1 MKTDE
6 LKLFLAA
13 QVAELEKVYPYASA
27 FAQSVNSKFA
37 RYGTYEK
44 SAGNGGE
51 KKGVTLTVFT
61 GHYFKERSI
70 DSLDQ
75 IQIAKLT
82 AELTADRAN
91 DIKYDQ
97 PEEIIIPGDTISAE
111 YSVKAEISAE
121 NLDLAQLLAKGEK
134 IGKEIQAKDAR
145 IVNAGVSFNYE
156 ELTEIFVNRAK
167 KLSQKIT
174 RGTGVC
180 FLALQDGELS
190 SQIWGG
196 ESRLGGAEHLT
207 IDMEKMDKIVA
218 DGLKL
223 LYAKRLEPGT
233 YDCVFSPAMGG
244 MFAHEAFGHGMETD
258 MFLKKRAKGAEYLGK
273 PVASPLV
280 DMFDGPTLPCESGS
294 YFFDNEGE
302 MAATTTIVSKGLLV
316 SGLTDLNSAVKL
328 KMKRTPNGRREDYSH
343 KVYARMTNT
352 YFGKGSSTEAE
363 MIASIQNGFYID
375 YATNGMEDPKGWGIQ
390 LEALMAREI
399 KDGKLTDN
407 YFSPVIVTGYVPEL
421 LMSISMVGNESEI
434 HGLGQCGKGHKE
446 WVKVSDGG
454 PALKLKARLA

>member
-1 MKTDE
+1 MNITG
-6 LKLFLAA
+6 LKSFLAE
-13 QVAELEKVYPYASA
+13 QVSKLEKVYPYASA
-27 FAQSVNSKFA
+27 FAAESNSKYA

-61 GHYFKERSI
+61 GFYFKERSV
-70 DSLDQ
+70 DSLVYTD
-75 IQIAKLT
+75 IEKLT
-82 AELTADRAN
+82 AELISDRCN

-97 PEEIIIPGDTISAE
+97 EEVIVDPGETITADYVVKSEIPVTT
-111 YSVKAEISAE
+111 
-121 NLDLAQLLAKGEK
+121 LDLAQLLAEGER
-134 IGKEIQAKDAR
+134 IGRIIKDKDAR
-145 IVNAGVSFNYE
+145 IVNSGVSFIYE
-156 ELTEIFVNRAK
+156 ELTELFVNRHK

-174 RGTGVC
+174 RGTGIC
-180 FLALQDGELS
+180 FLVMQDGELS

-196 ESRLGGAEHLT
+196 ESKLGGAEHLT
-207 IDMEKMDKIVA
+207 IDMTKTDKIVS

-233 YDCVFSPAMGG
+233 YDCVFSPAMSG

-273 PVASPLV
+273 PVASDLV
-280 DMFDGPTLPCESGS
+280 DMFDGPLLPNESGS

-302 MAATTTIVSKGLLV
+302 MAVTTQIIEKGMLL
-316 SGLTDLNSAVKL
+316 SGLTDLNSALKL

-352 YFGKGSSTEAE
+352 YFGKGNSTVEE
-363 MIASIQNGFYID
+363 MISSIQNGYFID

-399 KDGKLTDN
+399 KDGKLTEN

-421 LMSISMVGNESEI
+421 LNSISMVGNESEI

>member
-1 MKTDE
+1 MNTAG
-6 LKLFLAA
+6 LKSFLAA
-13 QVAELEKVYPYASA
+13 QVSKLEQVYPYASA
-27 FAQSVNSKFA
+27 FAAESNSKYA
-37 RYGTYEK
+37 HYGTYEK

-61 GHYFKERSI
+61 GYYFKERSV
-70 DSLDQ
+70 DSLEYSD
-75 IQIAKLT
+75 IEKMT
-82 AELTADRAN
+82 AGLISDRCN

-97 PEEIIIPGDTISAE
+97 EEVIVDPGKIITADYIVKSEIPVSA
-111 YSVKAEISAE
+111 V
-121 NLDLAQLLAKGEK
+121 DLAQLLSEGERV
-134 IGKEIQAKDAR
+134 GKLIQDKDAR

-156 ELTEIFVNRAK
+156 EFTELFVNRHK

-180 FLALQDGELS
+180 FLALKDGELS

-196 ESRLGGAEHLT
+196 KSKLGGAEHLT
-207 IDMEKMDKIVA
+207 IDMAKMDKTVS

-223 LYAKRLEPGT
+223 LYAKRLDPGI
-233 YDCVFSPAMGG
+233 YDCVFSPAMAG

-258 MFLKKRAKGAEYLGK
+258 MFLKNRAKGAEYLGK
-273 PVASPLV
+273 PVASSLV
-280 DMFDGPTLPCESGS
+280 DMFDGPLLPNEAGS
-294 YFFDNEGE
+294 YFFDHEGE
-302 MAATTTIVSKGLLV
+302 IAGTTQIIDKGLLV
-316 SGLTDLNSAVKL
+316 SGLTDLNSALKL

-352 YFGKGSSTEAE
+352 YFGKGSCTVEE
-363 MIASIQNGFYID
+363 MISSIESGYYID

-399 KDGKLTDN
+399 KNGKLTDN

-421 LMSISMVGNESEI
+421 LKSISMIGNDIEI

>member
-1 MKTDE
+1 MNAAG
-6 LKLFLAA
+6 LKSFLAA
-13 QVAELEKVYPYASA
+13 QVSKLEQVYPYASA
-27 FAQSVNSKFA
+27 FAAESNSKYA
-37 RYGTYEK
+37 HYGTYER

-61 GHYFKERSI
+61 GHYFKERSV
-70 DSLDQ
+70 DSLEFSD
-75 IQIAKLT
+75 IEKLT
-82 AELTADRAN
+82 AGLISDRTN
-91 DIKYDQ
+91 DIKYEQEEAIVD
-97 PEEIIIPGDTISAE
+97 PGEIITADYVVKSEIPVSA
-111 YSVKAEISAE
+111 V
-121 NLDLAQLLAKGEK
+121 DLAQLLSEGERV
-134 IGKEIQAKDAR
+134 GKLIQEKDAR
-145 IVNAGVSFNYE
+145 IVNAGVTFNYE
-156 ELTEIFVNRAK
+156 ELTELFVNRNK

-180 FLALQDGELS
+180 FLALKDGELS

-196 ESRLGGAEHLT
+196 ESKLGGAEHLT
-207 IDMEKMDKIVA
+207 IDMAKMDKIVS

-233 YDCVFSPAMGG
+233 YDCVFSPAMAG

-273 PVASPLV
+273 PVASAMV
-280 DMFDGPTLPCESGS
+280 DMFDGPLLPNEAGS

-302 MAATTTIVSKGLLV
+302 IAATTQIIDKGLLV
-316 SGLTDLNSAVKL
+316 SGLTDLNSALKL

-352 YFGKGSSTEAE
+352 YFGKGSSTVEE
-363 MIASIQNGFYID
+363 MISSIKSGYFVD

-421 LMSISMVGNESEI
+421 LMSISMVGKEFEI

>member
-1 MKTDE
+1 MNINGLKT
-6 LKLFLAA
+6 FLAE
-13 QVAELEKVYPYASA
+13 QVSKLEQVYPYASA
-27 FAQSVNSKFA
+27 FAAESSSKYA
-37 RYGTYEK
+37 RYGTYER

-61 GHYFKERSI
+61 GQYFKERSV
-70 DSLDQ
+70 DSLEYSD
-75 IQIAKLT
+75 IE
-82 AELTADRAN
+82 ELTADLISDRSN

-97 PEEIIIPGDTISAE
+97 EEEIVDPGKVIESDYAVRPEIPVQT
-111 YSVKAEISAE
+111 
-121 NLDLAQLLAKGEK
+121 LDLAQLLSEGERV
-134 IGKEIQAKDAR
+134 GKLIQAKDSR
-145 IVNAGVSFNYE
+145 IVNTNVSFNYE
-156 ELTEIFVNRAK
+156 ELSEIFVNRHK

-180 FLALQDGELS
+180 FLALKDGELS

-196 ESRLGGAEHLT
+196 ESKLGGAEHLT
-207 IDMEKMDKIVA
+207 IDMAKMDKILS

-233 YDCVFSPAMGG
+233 YDCVFSPAMAG
-244 MFAHEAFGHGMETD
+244 MFAHEAFGHGTETD

-273 PVASPLV
+273 QVASPLV
-280 DMFDGPTLPCESGS
+280 DMYDGPLLPNEAGS

-302 MAATTTIVSKGLLV
+302 PTATTQIIQKGMLQ
-316 SGLTDLNSAVKL
+316 SGLTDLNSALKL

-352 YFGKGSSTEAE
+352 YFGKGNSTIEE
-363 MIASIQNGFYID
+363 MIASIKSGYFVD
-375 YATNGMEDPKGWGIQ
+375 HATNGMEDPKGWGIQ

-421 LMSISMVGNESEI
+421 LNSISMVGNEIEI
-434 HGLGQCGKGHKE
+434 HGLGQCGKGYKE